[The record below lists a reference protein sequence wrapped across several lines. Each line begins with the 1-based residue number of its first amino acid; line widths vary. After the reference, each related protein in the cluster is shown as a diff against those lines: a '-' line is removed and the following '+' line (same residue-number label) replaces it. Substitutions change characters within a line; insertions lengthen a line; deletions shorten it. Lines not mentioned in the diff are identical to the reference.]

1 VRRSPRESRFLGLW
15 TAGWLFV
22 FLLGLLLRVGDVGV
36 QWPALLAPVVWAL
49 VALWRG
55 RGPARRPAV
64 RRPPED
70 DGFWPPE
77 DDELPD
83 ELPDEPPERRLP
95 SERRLPPTRELPW
108 LPEVPRDRREE

>member
-1 VRRSPRESRFLGLW
+1 MRRSPRESRFLGVW

-22 FLLGLLLRVGDVGV
+22 FLLGLLLRVGDIRV
-36 QWPALLAPVVWAL
+36 QWPALLVPVVWAL

-55 RGPARRPAV
+55 PSRRPAV

-77 DDELPD
+77 DDDLPD
-83 ELPDEPPERRLP
+83 ETPEPRP
-95 SERRLPPTRELPW
+95 PPTRELPW

>member
-1 VRRSPRESRFLGLW
+1 MRRSPRESRFLGLW
-15 TAGWLFV
+15 TASWLFV
-22 FLLGLLLRVGDVGV
+22 LLLGLLLQVGDVRV
-36 QWPALLAPVVWAL
+36 QWPALLVPVVWAL

-55 RGPARRPAV
+55 RARRPAV

-77 DDELPD
+77 DDDLPD
-83 ELPDEPPERRLP
+83 ETPEPRP
-95 SERRLPPTRELPW
+95 PPTRELPW